1 MKIIFNKKIKILW
14 YILNQRVI
22 KAFNIRHLRHTKK
35 MNMINILFVLMLISK
50 STFSGMKNESVSS
63 YSYKDKN

>member
-1 MKIIFNKKIKILW
+1 MYIIKQRGIKS
-14 YILNQRVI
+14 
-22 KAFNIRHLRHTKK
+22 FNIRHLRHTKK
-35 MNMINILFVLMLISK
+35 MNMINILFVLMLIPK